1 MPLDGDAGYLL
12 YNIRVV
18 FNHPGAKV
26 AFFLDVGKV
35 FFSVFFSGGPVVPD
49 FPGKPGEPGNPEAE
63 AGRDWIA

>member
-1 MPLDGDAGYLL
+1 M
-12 YNIRVV
+12 

-49 FPGKPGEPGNPEAE
+49 FPGKPGEPGKPGDPGGPGNPEAE